1 MRTVVVDPAIPR
13 PELGEL
19 DRELAGL
26 LRPRVERLSMRR
38 GHRRDWITG
47 RAALN
52 PDNAGCLSAK
62 HAAVRR
68 FALALIEPDAAA
80 GRPRGIVQL
89 LGHRQATAALM
100 PASRARA
107 QARTANPP
115 ALSRPCPQSSK
126 TDSEAENP
134 RRQQ

>member
-1 MRTVVVDPAIPR
+1 MRMVVLHPAIPR
-13 PELGEL
+13 PEFGEL

-38 GHRRDWITG
+38 GYGRDWVTE
-47 RAALN
+47 REALN

-68 FALALIEPDAAA
+68 FALALIEADAAG
-80 GRPRGIVQL
+80 GRPCGIVQL
-89 LGHRQATAALM
+89 PGHRQATAALM
-100 PASRARA
+100 PASRSKAR
-107 QARTANPP
+107 ARTANPP